1 MLMLKEMEYVYAVYE
16 EQSFSKAARKLYLSQ
31 PALSAAVRRAEAE
44 IHTPIFDR
52 STNPIRLT
60 AAGSYYIDAVK
71 RILDIRQEME
81 SYFDTLAGECQGA
94 VKVGAASFFCAHVL
108 PDIAEEFQ
116 RQYPAWRASLLEVNA
131 PDLYPCL
138 QSGTID
144 LSLSVEAADPHLFH
158 STVWHEEQILL
169 AVPAAFS
176 VNRGLEE
183 FQLTAAQVREGAH
196 LQENFPAVDLSRFA
210 QEPFLLL
217 KQGNDLNQRAYKL
230 CRNAGFVPKTSVF
243 LTQMMTAY
251 YLVCEGQGVSFLRST
266 IPEYVAPTDS
276 VVFYQLRDPM
286 AMRPIYLS
294 YLKRRTNPVQQK
306 LIDFMWSRSLLEDRP
321 GER

>member
-60 AAGSYYIDAVK
+60 PAGSYYIDAVK

-81 SYFDTLAGECQGA
+81 SYFDALAGKCQGT

-108 PDIAEEFQ
+108 PSVAEEFQ
-116 RQYPAWRASLLEVNA
+116 QQYPAWRASLLEVNA

-158 STVWHEEQILL
+158 STVWQEEQILL

-176 VNRGLEE
+176 VNQRLEE
-183 FQLTAAQVREGAH
+183 FQLTAGQVRDGLH
-196 LQENFPAVDLSRFA
+196 LKEDFPAVDLSRFA

-217 KQGNDLNQRAYKL
+217 KEGNDLCQRARKL
-230 CRNAGFVPKTSVF
+230 CRNAGFVPKAGME
-243 LTQMMTAY
+243 LDQMLTAY
-251 YLVCEGQGVSFLRST
+251 YVARDGKGCTFLRDGMAQ
-266 IPEYVAPTDS
+266 IMGGDDRLI
-276 VVFYQLRDPM
+276 FYKLADEAARR
-286 AMRPIYLS
+286 AVLLSWRKSAELSRPA
-294 YLKRRTNPVQQK
+294 KA
-306 LIDFMWSRSLLEDRP
+306 LLGFLTGGRAQTE
-321 GER
+321 

>member
-60 AAGSYYIDAVK
+60 AAGTYYIDAVK
-71 RILDIRQEME
+71 RILDIRQELE
-81 SYFDTLAGECQGA
+81 SYFDALAGECRGS
-94 VKVGAASFFCAHVL
+94 VRVGAASFFCAHVL

-116 RQYPAWRASLLEVNA
+116 RQYPAWRASMLEVNA

-144 LSLSVEAADPHLFH
+144 LSLSVEAADPRLFH

-176 VNRGLEE
+176 VNRGLET
-183 FQLTAAQVREGAH
+183 FQLTAAQVREGGPPPGG
-196 LQENFPAVDLSRFA
+196 LPGGG
-210 QEPFLLL
+210 P
-217 KQGNDLNQRAYKL
+217 
-230 CRNAGFVPKTSVF
+230 VP
-243 LTQMMTAY
+243 L
-251 YLVCEGQGVSFLRST
+251 
-266 IPEYVAPTDS
+266 
-276 VVFYQLRDPM
+276 
-286 AMRPIYLS
+286 
-294 YLKRRTNPVQQK
+294 
-306 LIDFMWSRSLLEDRP
+306 RP
-321 GER
+321 GALPAAQAGERPEPAGRTSCAGTRASAPRPSWSWTSCSPPAASPGTARGAPSCGTAWPGSWRTAGGWSTTSWGTLPPTGR

>member
-52 STNPIRLT
+52 STSPIRLT
-60 AAGSYYIDAVK
+60 PAGSYYIDAVK

-81 SYFDTLAGECQGA
+81 SYFDALAGKCQGT

-108 PDIAEEFQ
+108 PSVAEEFQ
-116 RQYPAWRASLLEVNA
+116 QQYPAWRASLLEVNA

-158 STVWHEEQILL
+158 STVWQEEQILL

-183 FQLTAAQVREGAH
+183 FQLTAGQVRDG
-196 LQENFPAVDLSRFA
+196 LQLKEDFPAVDLSRFTSCA
-210 QEPFLLL
+210 
-217 KQGNDLNQRAYKL
+217 GTRASS
-230 CRNAGFVPKTSVF
+230 PKSSWSWTSCSPPA
-243 LTQMMTAY
+243 TSPGTAR
-251 YLVCEGQGVSFLRST
+251 G
-266 IPEYVAPTDS
+266 APSCGTAWPGS
-276 VVFYQLRDPM
+276 
-286 AMRPIYLS
+286 
-294 YLKRRTNPVQQK
+294 RRTAAG
-306 LIDFMWSRSLLEDRP
+306 WSTTSWGTPPPTGR
-321 GER
+321 

>member
-81 SYFDTLAGECQGA
+81 SYFDALAGECRGS
-94 VKVGAASFFCAHVL
+94 VRVGAASFFCAHVL

-116 RQYPAWRASLLEVNA
+116 RQYPAWRASMLEVNA

-183 FQLTAAQVREGAH
+183 FQLTAAQVREGVH

-217 KQGNDLNQRAYKL
+217 K
-230 CRNAGFVPKTSVF
+230 
-243 LTQMMTAY
+243 
-251 YLVCEGQGVSFLRST
+251 
-266 IPEYVAPTDS
+266 
-276 VVFYQLRDPM
+276 
-286 AMRPIYLS
+286 
-294 YLKRRTNPVQQK
+294 
-306 LIDFMWSRSLLEDRP
+306 
-321 GER
+321 